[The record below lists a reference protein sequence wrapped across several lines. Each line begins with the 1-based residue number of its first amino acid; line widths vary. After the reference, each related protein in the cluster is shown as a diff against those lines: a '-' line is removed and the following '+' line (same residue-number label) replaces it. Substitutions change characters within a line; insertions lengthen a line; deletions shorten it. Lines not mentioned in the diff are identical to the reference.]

1 MSITL
6 KNLKNYMIDN
16 HFISFTLNVN
26 EKYQQNICDN
36 NIFIQLEKNLL
47 NLVKNIKKIK
57 NNQET
62 ENISNL
68 SKNSNESFSEN
79 NLKIENENLN
89 DYEGIQ
95 KIDLKLSNILD
106 PSKYFIY
113 TPNKN
118 NSFIGSILCIIDT
131 DYCSASEQSKKKM
144 IQDFREKIGF
154 DIDKNFKMLSYKR
167 KIKKSDVQDVLLN
180 GKYTDDNT
188 HIYIGDLI
196 NKNLVIIYDMHEYR
210 LLNEFNKERQNVIL
224 YYKNGIYCPLLN
236 QDNQNYID
244 YETILKIKKM
254 YSKKTF
260 FTNEKNKKNEK
271 NEKNKKN
278 INSLIKHNMN
288 QMIKE
293 NNIEI
298 YGQKNK
304 MNNEDIYIQVQ
315 NKDKT
320 VYVKKNDFE
329 SVKGNI
335 QKEQEIKI
343 IKKMKIGELQELAI
357 KNNIEIYENS
367 KKKLKKNL
375 MEEIIQK
382 IK

>member
-1 MSITL
+1 
-6 KNLKNYMIDN
+6 
-16 HFISFTLNVN
+16 
-26 EKYQQNICDN
+26 
-36 NIFIQLEKNLL
+36 
-47 NLVKNIKKIK
+47 
-57 NNQET
+57 
-62 ENISNL
+62 
-68 SKNSNESFSEN
+68 
-79 NLKIENENLN
+79 
-89 DYEGIQ
+89 
-95 KIDLKLSNILD
+95 
-106 PSKYFIY
+106 
-113 TPNKN
+113 
-118 NSFIGSILCIIDT
+118 
-131 DYCSASEQSKKKM
+131 
-144 IQDFREKIGF
+144 
-154 DIDKNFKMLSYKR
+154 
-167 KIKKSDVQDVLLN
+167 
-180 GKYTDDNT
+180 
-188 HIYIGDLI
+188 
-196 NKNLVIIYDMHEYR
+196 MHEYR

-375 MEEIIQK
+375 MEEIIKK

>member
-1 MSITL
+1 
-6 KNLKNYMIDN
+6 
-16 HFISFTLNVN
+16 
-26 EKYQQNICDN
+26 
-36 NIFIQLEKNLL
+36 
-47 NLVKNIKKIK
+47 
-57 NNQET
+57 
-62 ENISNL
+62 
-68 SKNSNESFSEN
+68 
-79 NLKIENENLN
+79 
-89 DYEGIQ
+89 
-95 KIDLKLSNILD
+95 
-106 PSKYFIY
+106 
-113 TPNKN
+113 
-118 NSFIGSILCIIDT
+118 
-131 DYCSASEQSKKKM
+131 M

-154 DIDKNFKMLSYKR
+154 DIDKNFKILNYKR
-167 KIKKSDVQDVLLN
+167 KIKKSNLQDILLN

-260 FTNEKNKKNEK
+260 FTNEKNKKKEK

-375 MEEIIQK
+375 MEEIIKK